1 MKDKIFFDT
10 NLLIYL
16 FDRSEQN
23 KHLEVKKIVNSTRRK
38 GNLCISSQVI
48 NEFINV
54 ITGKI
59 ENPIS
64 FKEVKGKI
72 NLLKEIFDIF
82 PLTFNTSMS
91 AINVKIENNISYW
104 DSLIVASSIENG
116 CSILYSED
124 LHDGQIIDNKVKVV
138 NPFLLSKNT

>member
-64 FKEVKGKI
+64 FKEVRGK
-72 NLLKEIFDIF
+72 
-82 PLTFNTSMS
+82 
-91 AINVKIENNISYW
+91 
-104 DSLIVASSIENG
+104 
-116 CSILYSED
+116 
-124 LHDGQIIDNKVKVV
+124 
-138 NPFLLSKNT
+138 